1 MSRTSMDPELD
12 TREAEITARL
22 NAPATSNGTSPRA
35 PITVRTL
42 QDLADDPALSS
53 PPDWVLQPFFERGT
67 LNSIYGIGKG
77 GKSTMLQHV
86 AVHVATGAAWAGYE
100 VRQGP
105 VLWVDLEQGPRR
117 LLRNFKAVA
126 GWESAGIL
134 TVSDLGNPPALTD
147 IRTMAE
153 QYKPVVIVIDS
164 LSKFCQ
170 VQDDNSS
177 SEWQAALAPLET
189 FARTSSA
196 AVIVIDHDR
205 KGEGLDGRAM
215 RGASSKLAAFD
226 TAILVTR
233 AGGTMRK
240 LSVVSR
246 EMGDL
251 TVTVDRTET
260 GYRLASGGEAVCVV
274 LAALRSLGDSISITA
289 LHHHLSERGQKSDR
303 KTVENRLKIAVQDG
317 HAIATGRGTK
327 NDPTMYTA
335 VTTSSHEGK
344 FDGNP

>member
-1 MSRTSMDPELD
+1 MNGPVDAFKR
-12 TREAEITARL
+12 AR
-22 NAPATSNGTSPRA
+22 AIATGQHGDDGAAGRA
-35 PITVRTL
+35 PIAVRSL
-42 QDLADDPALSS
+42 QELAGDPALST
-53 PPDWVLQPFFERGT
+53 PPDWVMEPFFERGT
-67 LNSIYGIGKG
+67 LNSVYGIGKG
-77 GKSTMLQHV
+77 GKSTLLQHV
-86 AVHVATGAAWAGYE
+86 AVHVASGASWAGYD
-100 VRQGP
+100 VRQGA

-134 TVSDLGNPPALTD
+134 TVSDLGNPPALAD

-164 LSKFCQ
+164 LAKFCQ
-170 VQDDNSS
+170 ISDENDNGA
-177 SEWQAALAPLET
+177 WQAALQPLET

-226 TAILVTR
+226 TAIHVTR
-233 AGGTMRK
+233 AGGNMRK

-246 EMGDL
+246 EVGDL

-260 GYRLASGGEAVCVV
+260 GYRVAGSGEAVCVV
-274 LAALRSLGDSISITA
+274 LAALRTLADSVSVKLLTD
-289 LHHHLSERGQKSDR
+289 HLKRQGFKVSG
-303 KTVENRLKIAVQDG
+303 KTVGSRLQAAVLTG
-317 HAIATGRGTK
+317 NATSSGAGTK
-327 NDPTMYTA
+327 NDPVLYTA
-335 VTTSSHEGK
+335 VGPSKNEGK